1 MLPPVQPEALW
12 LWARASSWKTNMCIE
27 GRAVCLDGRWEEH
40 GRRVHMGVRPPSVRP
55 SVHPPTLVHYYNHYN
70 KSFSLLAPSLKLVF
84 PMVGQS
90 VGRSR
95 IAVLHDPGFFALNL
109 TAQQNFRVIGSFQIP
124 TWNVNYLHL
133 LERCRFILL
142 WIDGAESRGG
152 EISLFLCLFLRRC
165 HDRRSRRL
173 RSWCRR
179 PL

>member
-1 MLPPVQPEALW
+1 M
-12 LWARASSWKTNMCIE
+12 T
-27 GRAVCLDGRWEEH
+27 GDGRNMADGCIWASDH
-40 GRRVHMGVRPPSVRP
+40 CRPFVRP
-55 SVHPPTLVHYYNHYN
+55 STLRPWYIITIIIISHFL
-70 KSFSLLAPSLKLVF
+70 FSPPSLMLVL

-95 IAVLHDPGFFALNL
+95 VAVLHDPGFFALNL
-109 TAQQNFRVIGSFQIP
+109 TAQQNFRVIWSFQIP

-165 HDRRSRRL
+165 HGRRRSRRL